1 MHGNMKKY
9 DAMAAMKA
17 SKRGGSVGMSR
28 SDGSF
33 LTVSKMTVRS
43 NRVLI
48 TDRRD
53 VPTVKA
59 VVKKSK

>member
-1 MHGNMKKY
+1 MKKY
-9 DAMAAMKA
+9 DAITAMKL
-17 SKRGGSVGMSR
+17 SKRGGSAEASR
-28 SDGSF
+28 SSVSF
-33 LTVSKMTVRS
+33 LAVSKTTVRS

-59 VVKKSK
+59 AVKRSK

>member
-1 MHGNMKKY
+1 MIMKKY
-9 DAMAAMKA
+9 DAMTAMKA
-17 SKRGGSVGMSR
+17 AKRGGSVAASR
-28 SDGSF
+28 SSVSF
-33 LTVSKMTVRS
+33 LAVPKTTVRS

-59 VVKKSK
+59 VVQRSK